1 MLEFLIGVFKFL
13 DVRKVNGIG
22 NVITVIINE
31 TLKLTHNP
39 ARWHL
44 LVVFCVPSG
53 RIPEA
58 EANVTEVF
66 LVEIIIKRN
75 GVIGI
80 IPPRIVIV

>member
-31 TLKLTHNP
+31 NAQTDAQS

-58 EANVTEVF
+58 EANVTEFF
-66 LVEIIIKRN
+66 LLKS
-75 GVIGI
+75 
-80 IPPRIVIV
+80 